1 MTRRL
6 VLMALAALLGGCSTV
21 SGWFGSDD
29 KTEPPAPLTD
39 FSPTVSVRTLW
50 SRDAG
55 ASGKGQLLDLRAAVR
70 GGRVAVADPKGR
82 VTLFDAESGTSIWET
97 ATRTP
102 ISAGPTVGSGV
113 VAVGTADGQVL
124 ALEVDGGAIR
134 WQTRVTSEVLSPPA
148 VGAGIVAVRTVDGRL
163 FGLDLQSGRR
173 VWVFDKGVPL
183 LSLRGTGD
191 PVIAG
196 ELVLNGFDGGR
207 LVAVAARDGRQ
218 VWEARIAAARGRSD
232 LERMVD
238 IDSAPVVTE
247 DAVYAVAY
255 RGQVA
260 AIDPTS
266 GRAFWQK
273 DLSSSAGLAVDARS
287 VFVTDER
294 SVVWALDR
302 YSGRVLW
309 QQDRMKLR
317 GLTAPVMAGR
327 YVVVGDFEG
336 YLHWLRRE
344 DGELAARA
352 RVDSAGFYSAPET
365 AGGVIYAYG
374 RGGTVEALRAGD

>member
-6 VLMALAALLGGCSTV
+6 ALLALAAALSGCSTV

-29 KTEPPAPLTD
+29 KTEPPSPLVD
-39 FSPTVSVRTLW
+39 FTPTVSVRTLW
-50 SRDAG
+50 SGDAG

-82 VTLFDAESGTSIWET
+82 VTLMDAESGSQIWET

-102 ISAGPTVGSGV
+102 IAAGPTLGGGV
-113 VAVGTADGQVL
+113 VAVGTSDGQVL
-124 ALEVDGGAIR
+124 ALETETGAVR

-148 VGAGIVAVRTVDGRL
+148 IGAGIVAVRTVDGRL
-163 FGLDLQSGRR
+163 FGLDLKSGRR
-173 VWVFDKGVPL
+173 LWVFEKGVPL

-196 ELVLNGFDGGR
+196 ELVITGFDGGR
-207 LVAVAARDGRQ
+207 VVAVAARDGRQ
-218 VWEARIAAARGRSD
+218 VWEARIASARGRSD

-260 AIDPTS
+260 AIDPSS
-266 GRAFWQK
+266 GKAFWQK

-294 SVVWALDR
+294 SVVWGLDR
-302 YSGRVLW
+302 FSGRVLW

-317 GLTAPVMAGR
+317 GLTAPVLAGR

-344 DGELAARA
+344 DGELAARY
-352 RVDSAGFYSAPET
+352 RVDSAGFYAAPE
-365 AGGVIYAYG
+365 AASGVLYAYG
-374 RGGTVEALRAGD
+374 RSGTVEALRAGD